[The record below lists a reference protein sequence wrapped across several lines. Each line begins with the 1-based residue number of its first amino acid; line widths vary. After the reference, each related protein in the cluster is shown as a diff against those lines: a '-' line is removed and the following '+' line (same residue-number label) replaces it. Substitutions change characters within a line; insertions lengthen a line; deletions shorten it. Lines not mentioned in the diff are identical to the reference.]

1 MNEIYKQIEERI
13 KNKAKKPIISSTIL
27 GTLMVLFIIY
37 LSLSNMKGKA
47 IPISFA
53 IMMLLFFIVDIA
65 LTISSNKRTI
75 SELYKYCPNLINCN
89 IQKIGKK
96 YVIVSIP
103 DTDTT
108 YRYVVIETNKKCDLE
123 INKSVCYLSYQ
134 SYMGIT
140 SKTEKVLVS
149 NGTIY

>member
-37 LSLSNMKGKA
+37 LSLSNMKGKT

-89 IQKIGKK
+89 IQEIGKK

-103 DTDTT
+103 ETDTT
-108 YRYVVIETNKKCDLE
+108 YRIETNKKCDLE

-149 NGTIY
+149 NGIIY